1 MSVLLKTKPADL
13 AGFRFLAKPY
23 AKILFMKTIQ
33 EVLVEAREKKIALG
47 HFNISDLVALQA
59 IVESARELSLPV
71 FIGVSEG
78 EEKFIGRKR
87 VVDLIRSLREEY
99 DYPIFLNADHS
110 HSFDRVKEVVE
121 AGFDSVIFDASKL
134 GFEENVRQ
142 TKEVVEWVKSK
153 YPNVIVEG
161 ELGYIGS
168 ASEVQK
174 EIPAGAALEEKD
186 LTSPE
191 QAKEFVEKTGIDMLA
206 PAVGNIHGIIVAP
219 GFEERLNVAR
229 IKAIKAAVAV
239 PLVLHGAS
247 GLPDEDFREAVKAG
261 INMIHINTEIRVAWR
276 KGVEEGLKISPD
288 EVAPYKILPSAKE
301 AIKEVV
307 SDRLKLFA
315 RM

>member
-1 MSVLLKTKPADL
+1 MKSLKEVLEEAKTKH
-13 AGFRFLAKPY
+13 
-23 AKILFMKTIQ
+23 
-33 EVLVEAREKKIALG
+33 IALG
-47 HFNISDLVALQA
+47 HFNISDLTALQA
-59 IVESARELSLPV
+59 IFESARELSLPIL
-71 FIGVSEG
+71 IGVSEG
-78 EEKFIGRKR
+78 EEKFIGRKT
-87 VVDLIRSLREEY
+87 VVSLIRSLREEY

-142 TKEVVEWVKSK
+142 TKEVVDWVKAN
-153 YPNVIVEG
+153 YPHLLIEG

-191 QAKEFVEKTGIDMLA
+191 QAKEFVEKTGVDMLA
-206 PAVGNIHGIIVAP
+206 PAVGNIHGIIVAE

-229 IKAIKAAVAV
+229 VKAIREAVSV

-247 GLPDEDFREAVKAG
+247 GLPAQDFRDGVTAG
-261 INMIHINTEIRVAWR
+261 INLIHINTEIRVAWR
-276 KGVEEGLKISPD
+276 RGVEAGLRENLD
-288 EVAPYKILPSAKE
+288 EVAPYKILPMAKE
-301 AIKEVV
+301 EIKKVV
-307 SDRLKLFA
+307 SEKLKLFSGK
-315 RM
+315 